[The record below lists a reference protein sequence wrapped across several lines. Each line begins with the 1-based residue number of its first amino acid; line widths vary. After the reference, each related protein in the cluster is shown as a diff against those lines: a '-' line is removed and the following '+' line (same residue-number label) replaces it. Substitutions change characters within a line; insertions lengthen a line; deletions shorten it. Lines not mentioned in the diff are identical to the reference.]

1 MGMNDLVLISV
12 DDHIT
17 EPGNMFDQ
25 HLSGEAFLSAPKLK
39 ETADGTNYWEYQ
51 GMKIPSVGL
60 NAVVGR
66 PKEEYGME
74 PTSFDQL
81 RKGCY
86 DVHARVEDM
95 NINGVAASLNFASYP
110 MIDGGMFTLA
120 PDKTQALTHLQGY
133 NDWHVDEWC
142 GAYPGRFIPCGLL
155 PVWDMEATA
164 AEIRRLADKGCH
176 AVSVNENPTQRGLP
190 SIHNE
195 YWEPFFKAASECGT
209 TICLHIGGGNASPHA
224 TMETPI
230 EAWITTMP
238 MAVAIGAADWL
249 NLQAFNRYPNL
260 RIALSESGIGWIPYL
275 MERADFSHMQHR
287 AWTNSDTI
295 FGDRKPSEVF
305 RKHFTSCFIDDA
317 FGLQNLSAIGEDN
330 VSYECDYPH
339 SDTLWPHVP
348 ERLWETIQHLTPN
361 QIEKITH
368 LNAMR
373 DFQFD
378 MFNILPRE
386 QLTVGAL
393 RAKAAEQ
400 NVDISVKSSGGA
412 APVAAGTA
420 RRPITSGDI
429 VGMFEKHAEA
439 A

>member
-1 MGMNDLVLISV
+1 
-12 DDHIT
+12 
-17 EPGNMFDQ
+17 
-25 HLSGEAFLSAPKLK
+25 
-39 ETADGTNYWEYQ
+39 
-51 GMKIPSVGL
+51 
-60 NAVVGR
+60 
-66 PKEEYGME
+66 
-74 PTSFDQL
+74 
-81 RKGCY
+81 
-86 DVHARVEDM
+86 
-95 NINGVAASLNFASYP
+95 
-110 MIDGGMFTLA
+110 
-120 PDKTQALTHLQGY
+120 
-133 NDWHVDEWC
+133 
-142 GAYPGRFIPCGLL
+142 
-155 PVWDMEATA
+155 
-164 AEIRRLADKGCH
+164 
-176 AVSVNENPTQRGLP
+176 
-190 SIHNE
+190 
-195 YWEPFFKAASECGT
+195 
-209 TICLHIGGGNASPHA
+209 
-224 TMETPI
+224 
-230 EAWITTMP
+230 
-238 MAVAIGAADWL
+238 
-249 NLQAFNRYPNL
+249 L

-317 FGLQNLSAIGEDN
+317 FGLQNLDAIGEDN

-400 NVDISVKSSGGA
+400 NVDVSVKSSGGA